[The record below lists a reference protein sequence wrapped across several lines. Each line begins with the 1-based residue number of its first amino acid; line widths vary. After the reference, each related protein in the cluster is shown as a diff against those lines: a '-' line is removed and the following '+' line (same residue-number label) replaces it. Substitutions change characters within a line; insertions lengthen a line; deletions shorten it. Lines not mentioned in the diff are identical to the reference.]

1 VSTAT
6 PAGEL
11 PTPSFGEVVRGGARL
26 IGGFVREQPLAFTL
40 AAAGAVAFTGA
51 IIASAVVIGYV
62 TDDVIVPV
70 LAEGEPVGDR
80 LRTALL
86 LILAVAVWKAV
97 GIVVRRSTASW
108 LQAGAQMRLR
118 ERLLAHQLRLSLRWY
133 GTRTVGDLLSVTDS
147 DAERATFVLA
157 PLPFATG
164 VTFLLAGASAVVFVT
179 DPTLGV
185 LAATLLVTVVG
196 IDLWGGYRTFAAME
210 EEQRRRGGVARVAH
224 ESFDGALTVKSLGR
238 EATETDRFRGAADHL
253 RDQTIEVG
261 RVWTGYRALT
271 ESLPAAGTVVI
282 LVVGVAR
289 IAAGELTTGELI
301 RVAYLIALLA
311 VPIRMLGYLM
321 WDTANSVA
329 GWTRIA
335 EVLDADDVV
344 TYGAVGAG
352 DAATAATVE
361 ARRVGFSYGGDGP
374 PILEGMQLTITAGR
388 TVAVV
393 GPTGSGKSTL
403 ALLLA
408 RLWDPDT
415 GSVVLDHRDLRELAS
430 GVVPTE
436 IAYVAQGS
444 FLFDDD
450 VRGNVTLGADIDDAT
465 VEAAL
470 RLAGAD
476 RFVASLPEG
485 LATRLGERGTTLSG
499 GQQQRLALARA
510 LVRAPRLL
518 ILDDATSAVDPSV
531 EAEII
536 RGLQQ
541 AALPSTIVIVAY
553 RRSSIVLAD
562 EVVHVADGRVV
573 AQGSHAELLATDP
586 GYAALL
592 QAYELDAAARAAERV
607 ADDGPDR
614 PGSTVVGRDEAEEPR

>member
-1 VSTAT
+1 M
-6 PAGEL
+6 
-11 PTPSFGEVVRGGARL
+11 VRDGGRL
-26 IGGFVREQPLAFTL
+26 IWHFVREQPLAFTL
-40 AAAGAVAFTGA
+40 AAAGAIAFTGA
-51 IIASAVVIGYV
+51 IVASAVVVGHV

-70 LAEGEPVGDR
+70 LAEGEPVGGR
-80 LRTALL
+80 LRTAVL
-86 LILAVAVWKAV
+86 LILAIAVWKAV
-97 GIVVRRSTASW
+97 GIIVRRTTAGW
-108 LQAGAQMRLR
+108 LQFGAQFRLR
-118 ERLLAHQLRLSLRWY
+118 ERVLAHQLRLSLRWY
-133 GTRTVGDLLSVTDS
+133 GSRTVGDLLSVSDS
-147 DAERATFVLA
+147 DAQRATFVLA

-164 VTFLLAGASAVVFVT
+164 VAFLLVGATGVVVVTDTTIGLMAGA
-179 DPTLGV
+179 
-185 LAATLLVTVVG
+185 LLLIVIA

-238 EATETDRFRGAADHL
+238 EVHETERFRNVTEHL

-261 RVWTGYRALT
+261 RVWTGYRAFT
-271 ESLPAAGTVVI
+271 EALPAIGTVAI

-289 IAAGELTTGELI
+289 IAAGELTTGELV
-301 RVAYLIALLA
+301 RVAYLISLLA
-311 VPIRMLGYLM
+311 VPIRLIGYLM

-335 EVLDADDVV
+335 EVLDVDDVV
-344 TYGAVGAG
+344 TFGALGAG
-352 DAATAATVE
+352 DSTTAAVVE
-361 ARRVGFSYGGDGP
+361 ADAVEFAYGDDGP
-374 PILEGMQLTITAGR
+374 PVLAGLELRVEPGR

-408 RLWDPDT
+408 RLWDPDR
-415 GSVVLDHRDLRELAS
+415 GVVTLDDRDLRELAS
-430 GVVPTE
+430 GVVPSE
-436 IAYVAQGS
+436 VAYVAQDS

-450 VRGNVTLGADIDDAT
+450 VRGNITLGDAVDDDR

-470 RLAGAD
+470 RLAGAT
-476 RFVASLPEG
+476 RFVAALPEG

-510 LVRAPRLL
+510 LVRSPRLL
-518 ILDDATSAVDPSV
+518 ILDDATSAVDPTV

-536 RGLQQ
+536 RGLQR
-541 AALPSTIVIVAY
+541 AELPSTIVIVAY

-562 EVVHVADGRVV
+562 EVVHIDGGRVV
-573 AQGSHAELLATDP
+573 SQGSHEELLASDP

-592 QAYELDAAARAAERV
+592 QAYEVDAAARAAELEE
-607 ADDGPDR
+607 AAPDTLAAGPDER
-614 PGSTVVGRDEAEEPR
+614 SPGEGPR